1 MKFFYN
7 DVNLVRAKPRAS
19 LVEAAARTEEAG
31 LGFLAAGLGLVVLGL
46 FLCRA
51 AVLDLDILYQ
61 AEGPVRV
68 HRSCSARVHLTSV
81 VRLVAPKVEAARLP
95 EAPVAI
101 AERWACSSLDFPS

>member
-1 MKFFYN
+1 
-7 DVNLVRAKPRAS
+7 
-19 LVEAAARTEEAG
+19 VEAAARTEEAG
-31 LGFLAAGLGLVVLGL
+31 LGFLVAGLGLVVLGL
-46 FLCRA
+46 FLGRA